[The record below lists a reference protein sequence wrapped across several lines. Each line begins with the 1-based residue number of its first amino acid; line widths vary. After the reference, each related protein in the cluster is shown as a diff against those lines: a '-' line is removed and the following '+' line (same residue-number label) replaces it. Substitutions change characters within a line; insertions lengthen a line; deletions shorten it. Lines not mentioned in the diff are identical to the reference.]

1 MKQSVKRLLTKLNL
15 DEGDVAVRIR
25 FGRCTEAEG
34 GFLAVEA
41 LVADAVD
48 AGLTLATEGAGVGI
62 RELQR
67 AFFNLIHEG
76 ISVQDAVKRIPA
88 IKQTECE
95 KASKR
100 GGPGYFYILEFLGV
114 PRLQLL

>member
-1 MKQSVKRLLTKLNL
+1 MTPSLDDLPNLGEVVHSLRAVKQSVKRLLTKLNL

-62 RELQR
+62 QRELQR
-67 AFFNLIHEG
+67 ALVALITCSLG
-76 ISVQDAVKRIPA
+76 LPVQEVV
-88 IKQTECE
+88 ECTAMRTGTG
-95 KASKR
+95 K
-100 GGPGYFYILEFLGV
+100 G
-114 PRLQLL
+114 